1 MTEPRNAEGLM
12 YEKSGRF
19 HQVAS
24 ELSDD
29 LNADEVVE
37 TIIYLGCDNYMV
49 DEEER
54 DDDITLVA
62 SRTT

>member
-19 HQVAS
+19 HQVTS

-37 TIIYLGCDNYMV
+37 TIIYLGCDN
-49 DEEER
+49 
-54 DDDITLVA
+54 
-62 SRTT
+62 

>member
-1 MTEPRNAEGLM
+1 M

-37 TIIYLGCDNYMV
+37 TIIYLGCDNCMV
-49 DEEER
+49 DEEEQ

>member
-12 YEKSGRF
+12 YEKSGCF

-24 ELSDD
+24 EPSDD

-37 TIIYLGCDNYMV
+37 TIIYLGCDN
-49 DEEER
+49 
-54 DDDITLVA
+54 
-62 SRTT
+62 